1 MCRMDFKS
9 TLNLKVLG
17 VIDYLDDGRR
27 IESDVQSAETAK
39 DREPQHNG
47 MVKLDSISLRL
58 IELLQRD
65 GRLSYATMA
74 KDVGLSEAAVRH
86 RVQRLVDTGVM
97 QIVAVTDP
105 LSLGMGRQALV
116 GVKASGDLIAVAN
129 RISKI
134 READYVVI
142 CAGSVDIFVE
152 IVAKDD
158 ERLLEI
164 INSEIRSIPGVV
176 STEAFVYLRLA
187 KQTYSYSSR
196 DRDV

>member
-1 MCRMDFKS
+1 M
-9 TLNLKVLG
+9 
-17 VIDYLDDGRR
+17 IEYLDDGRR
-27 IESDVQSAETAK
+27 VQSEVQGSATLK
-39 DREPQHNG
+39 DREPLHSG
-47 MVKLDSISLRL
+47 TVKLDSISLRL

-86 RVQRLVDTGVM
+86 RVQRLIDTGVM

-116 GVKASGDLIAVAN
+116 GVRASGDLIEVAN
-129 RISKI
+129 RISNI
-134 READYVVI
+134 WEADYVVI

-152 IVAKDD
+152 IVARDD

-164 INSEIRSIPGVV
+164 INDEIRSIPGVV
-176 STEAFVYLRLA
+176 ATEAFVYLRLA
-187 KQTYSYSSR
+187 KQTYSYNSR
-196 DRDV
+196 DRDI